1 MPFLALAVLIVVPV
15 IIDNMDGGNTP
26 RVAAILYAIL
36 FLLAALASTATV
48 CVAVARNEIEER
60 YYRFALI
67 PATVAT
73 VTMILILGLMITWGL
88 RLQADVPYL
97 FYGQQTLGNTM
108 NTTTQAEWLGVVIVM
123 AISIV
128 IAIGALIRGL
138 PARMVSRAA

>member
-1 MPFLALAVLIVVPV
+1 VPFLALAVLIVVPV